1 MNSSK
6 EYIIDEAYKLFLSR
20 SYEAVSIND
29 ISNAMGFTKGALYY
43 HFKNKEDIF
52 IAVVDK
58 YLLINELSIIT
69 DETTLLQYIEE
80 SAKRAREIITAVFG
94 EKPLFVPVN
103 YFALF
108 IDAFRHY
115 PGFANA
121 KNQMFN
127 LKVEKIKFVLDNA
140 VKNGE
145 IRGDI
150 DTLTMSMTI
159 FSIGLGIAANLF
171 SNNST
176 TSAIDIMHSQLIEL
190 YNIIKKT

>member
-1 MNSSK
+1 MNNSK

-20 SYEAVSIND
+20 SYEAVSILD
-29 ISNAMGFTKGALYY
+29 ISKAMGFTKGALYY
-43 HFKNKEDIF
+43 HFKNKEDLF
-52 IAVVDK
+52 KAVIDK
-58 YLLINELSIIT
+58 YLLINEISIIS

-80 SAKRAREIITAVFG
+80 SAKRAQEIITAVFG

-103 YFALF
+103 YFSLF

-115 PGFANA
+115 PGFANS

-127 LKVEKIKFVLDNA
+127 LEVEKIKLVLDNA
-140 VKNGE
+140 VKKGE

-150 DTLTMSMTI
+150 NTLTMAMTI
-159 FSIGLGIAANLF
+159 FSIGLGIASNLF

-176 TSAIDIMHSQLIEL
+176 TSSIEIMHSQLLEL
-190 YNIIKKT
+190 YNIIKMT